1 MTREC
6 RRSDFN
12 RCRSTCFLP
21 LRSSS
26 SIFFLSYILL
36 SPLFLPIKIR
46 LVSFPLDLARPASF
60 PFHSNYIYI
69 YISFDANIWKYSR
82 DLYFRNSYNK
92 RRILFICFSIQE
104 QKNILANQATLL
116 ESTCCVR
123 EPLNLI
129 TGRRVV
135 DSIWIYDSLL
145 FETESNINPGSSMCN
160 SIILSKN
167 LDSLYIHD
175 KDVSSPYNN
184 PRKDNTAVRFP
195 KIRFLAW
202 LNRWQKSNRDYIPTF
217 FKMIDKG
224 ILST

>member
-36 SPLFLPIKIR
+36 SPLFLPIKTR

-69 YISFDANIWKYSR
+69 VRREYIKIK
-82 DLYFRNSYNK
+82 
-92 RRILFICFSIQE
+92 ILFSRFILLYLFFHSRTEEYSCEPSYSI
-104 QKNILANQATLL
+104 KIDFLRTRATEFNHRKGGGFYLDL
-116 ESTCCVR
+116 RLS
-123 EPLNLI
+123 
-129 TGRRVV
+129 
-135 DSIWIYDSLL
+135 L

-167 LDSLYIHD
+167 LDSLYIHG

-195 KIRFLAW
+195 KIRFL
-202 LNRWQKSNRDYIPTF
+202 SD
-217 FKMIDKG
+217 
-224 ILST
+224 

>member
-69 YISFDANIWKYSR
+69 YRSTRIYKNKNSR
-82 DLYFRNSYNK
+82 DLYFC
-92 RRILFICFSIQE
+92 ICFSIQE
-104 QKNILANQATLL
+104 QKNILANQVTLL
-116 ESTCCVR
+116 KSTSCVR

-129 TGRRVV
+129 TGGGFYLDLRF
-135 DSIWIYDSLL
+135 SL
-145 FETESNINPGSSMCN
+145 FETESNINSGSSMCN

-167 LDSLYIHD
+167 LDSLYIHG

-195 KIRFLAW
+195 KIRFL
-202 LNRWQKSNRDYIPTF
+202 SD
-217 FKMIDKG
+217 
-224 ILST
+224 

>member
-69 YISFDANIWKYSR
+69 YRSTRIYKNKNSR
-82 DLYFRNSYNK
+82 DLYFC
-92 RRILFICFSIQE
+92 ICFSIQE
-104 QKNILANQATLL
+104 QKNILANQVTLL
-116 ESTCCVR
+116 KSTSCVR

-129 TGRRVV
+129 TGGGFYLDLRF
-135 DSIWIYDSLL
+135 SL

-167 LDSLYIHD
+167 LDSLYIHG

-195 KIRFLAW
+195 KIRFL
-202 LNRWQKSNRDYIPTF
+202 SD
-217 FKMIDKG
+217 
-224 ILST
+224 